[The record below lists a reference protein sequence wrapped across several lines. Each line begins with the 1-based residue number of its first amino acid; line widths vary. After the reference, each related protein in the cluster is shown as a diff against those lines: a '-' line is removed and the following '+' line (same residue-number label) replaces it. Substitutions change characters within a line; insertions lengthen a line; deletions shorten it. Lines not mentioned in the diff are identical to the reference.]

1 MSVGNISTSLLKVM
15 KKHVFLD
22 FSTLDDKYERSA
34 FAVGKGIGLPMVES
48 ARNIRLEY
56 NRWLDRAD
64 TSLMPELEALAS
76 NPQRLE
82 DAFWR
87 DLSFGTGGLR
97 GTMGAGTNRMN
108 VHTVAQAT
116 QGLAEYLNSRYSN
129 PKVAIA
135 HDSRHNGV
143 EFSRVTAEVLAGN
156 GIDAY
161 LYPRL
166 EPTPALSFAV
176 RYLKCSA
183 GVCVTASHNPREYN
197 GYKVYD
203 EDGCQITTEAARD
216 IQAAIDAV
224 DVFDDVKRIDFDEA
238 VEKGLVSWIGEECLD
253 SFVDAVMCQSCD
265 LAPDVPLKVVYTPL
279 NGTGLEL
286 VSRTLERIGNVDVRV
301 VPEQMVP
308 DGDFPTCP
316 YPNPEIKEAL
326 QKGLEFCETEQP
338 DLLLATDPDADRC
351 GIAVRHDGQY
361 RLLTGNQVGVLLTDY
376 LAGAYKAEG
385 KSLEDTVVV
394 TTVVSSAMADALAE
408 EYGFELRRT
417 LTGFK
422 FIGEQI
428 GLLEKAGQADRF
440 MFGFEESY
448 GYLRGSYV
456 RDKDAVVASML
467 ICQMARYYKSF
478 GRDFVEVLES
488 LYQKFGYYR
497 SRLISVAFPG
507 ESGVRDMQI
516 LMGTLRKTSPVEMAG
531 LKVINIK
538 DYLFGQSMPTM
549 NAGEDEPQM
558 LPKSNVLE
566 FDLEGGSKL
575 IVRPSGTEPKCKAY
589 LTSCAKTA
597 SEADLLMERLDD
609 TAHRILDPKG
619 GK

>member
-1 MSVGNISTSLLKVM
+1 MQEELAAM
-15 KKHVFLD
+15 
-22 FSTLDDKYERSA
+22 
-34 FAVGKGIGLPMVES
+34 
-48 ARNIRLEY
+48 
-56 NRWLDRAD
+56 AD
-64 TSLMPELEALAS
+64 SPEV
-76 NPQRLE
+76 LE

-108 VHTVAQAT
+108 IHTVAHAT
-116 QGLAEYLNSRYSN
+116 QGLANYLNATYEA

-135 HDSRHNGV
+135 HDSRHMGV
-143 EFSRVTAEVLAGN
+143 EFSHVAAEVFAAN
-156 GIDAY
+156 GIHVY

-176 RYLKCSA
+176 RYLGCSA

-197 GYKVYD
+197 GYKVYGA
-203 EDGCQITTEAARD
+203 DGCQITTEAAKD
-216 IQAAIDAV
+216 IQAAINAV
-224 DVFDDVKRIDFDEA
+224 DVFSDVKSINFDQ
-238 VEKGLVSWIGEECLD
+238 GLEHGLISWIDDGCLNA
-253 SFVDAVMCQSCD
+253 FLDAVAAQSLD
-265 LAPDVPLKVVYTPL
+265 LAPAQSMKVVYTPL

-286 VSRTLERIGNVDVRV
+286 VTRILERIGNIDITL
-301 VPEQMVP
+301 VPEQKDP

-326 QKGLEFCETEQP
+326 QKGLDLCEDVKP
-338 DLLLATDPDADRC
+338 DILLATDPDADRC
-351 GIAVRHDGQY
+351 GIAVRHNGEY
-361 RLLTGNQVGVLLTDY
+361 RLLTGNEVGILLTDY
-376 LAGAYKAEG
+376 VARAKQAAGDDLTE
-385 KSLEDTVVV
+385 SIVVS
-394 TTVVSSAMADALAE
+394 TVVSSDMVDALAS
-408 EYGFELRRT
+408 EYGFQVRRT

-428 GLLEKAGQADRF
+428 GLLEKAGEANRF
-440 MFGFEESY
+440 MLGFEESY

-467 ICQMARYYKSF
+467 ICQMARYHKSF
-478 GRDFVEVLES
+478 GRDLVEVLEN

-507 ESGVRDMQI
+507 ESGVRDMQT
-516 LMGTLRKTSPVEMAG
+516 LMGTLRKTSPIEIAG
-531 LKVINIK
+531 LKVLNVK
-538 DYLFGQSMPTM
+538 DYSLGLAMPAV
-549 NAGEDEPQM
+549 NSSGDELQT

-589 LTSCAKTA
+589 LSVRGETA
-597 SEADLLMERLDD
+597 SEADSLMERLDNA
-609 TAHRILDPKG
+609 AHRILVPKG
-619 GK
+619 GE

>member
-1 MSVGNISTSLLKVM
+1 M
-15 KKHVFLD
+15 
-22 FSTLDDKYERSA
+22 
-34 FAVGKGIGLPMVES
+34 GKGIDLPVVES
-48 ARNIRLEY
+48 VRGIRQEY
-56 NRWLDRAD
+56 KRWLERAD
-64 TSLMPELEALAS
+64 ASLMPELEAFAS
-76 NPQRLE
+76 NPQALE

-116 QGLAEYLNSRYSN
+116 QGLAEYLNARYSD

-156 GIDAY
+156 GIHVD

-203 EDGCQITTEAARD
+203 KDGCQITNDAARG

-224 DVFDDVKRIDFDEA
+224 DAFDDVKRVDFDEA
-238 VEKGLVSWIGEECLD
+238 VEKGLISWISEDCLD
-253 SFVDAVMCQSCD
+253 SFVDAVALQSCD

-326 QKGLEFCETEQP
+326 KKGLELCEAEQP

-351 GIAVRHDGQY
+351 GIAVKHDGLY
-361 RLLTGNQVGVLLTDY
+361 RLLTGNQIGVLLTDY
-376 LAGAYKAEG
+376 LVSAYQAEG
-385 KSLEDTVVV
+385 KNLEDAVVV
-394 TTVVSSAMADALAE
+394 TTVASSAMADALAE

-428 GLLEKAGQADRF
+428 GLLEKERRVDRF

-467 ICQMARYYKSF
+467 ICQMARYHKSF
-478 GRDFVEVLES
+478 GRDLVEVLEN

-507 ESGVRDMQI
+507 ESGARDMQT
-516 LMGTLRKTSPVEMAG
+516 LMGTLRKTSPIEIAG
-531 LKVINIK
+531 LKVLNVK
-538 DYLFGQSMPTM
+538 DYSLGLAMPAV
-549 NAGEDEPQM
+549 NSSGDELQT

-589 LTSCAKTA
+589 LSVRGETA
-597 SEADLLMERLDD
+597 SEADSLMERLDNA
-609 TAHRILDPKG
+609 AHRILVPKG
-619 GK
+619 GE

>member
-1 MSVGNISTSLLKVM
+1 MWDSLILC
-15 KKHVFLD
+15 D
-22 FSTLDDKYERSA
+22 TYERSDERFA
-34 FAVGKGIGLPMVES
+34 FAVGKGVDLPVVES
-48 ARNIRLEY
+48 VRGIRQEY
-56 NRWLDRAD
+56 IRWLERAD
-64 TSLMPELEALAS
+64 ASLMPELETFAS
-76 NPQRLE
+76 NPQALE

-116 QGLAEYLNSRYSN
+116 QGLAEYLNARYSD

-156 GIDAY
+156 GIHVD

-376 LAGAYKAEG
+376 LVGAYKAER

-428 GLLEKAGQADRF
+428 GLLVKAGQADRF

-467 ICQMARYYKSF
+467 ICQMARYHKSF
-478 GRDFVEVLES
+478 GRDLVEVLEG

-507 ESGVRDMQI
+507 ESGVRDMQL

-531 LKVINIK
+531 LKVIKMK
-538 DYLFGQSMPTM
+538 DYLFGLSMPMM
-549 NAGEDEPQM
+549 NAGEDEPQV

-566 FDLEGGSKL
+566 FDFEGGSKL

>member
-1 MSVGNISTSLLKVM
+1 
-15 KKHVFLD
+15 
-22 FSTLDDKYERSA
+22 
-34 FAVGKGIGLPMVES
+34 MVES
-48 ARNIRLEY
+48 DRNIRLEY
-56 NRWLDRAD
+56 DRWLERAD
-64 TSLMPELEALAS
+64 ASLKPELEELAS
-76 NPQRLE
+76 NQEALE

-87 DLSFGTGGLR
+87 DLAFGTGGLR

-116 QGLAEYLNSRYSN
+116 QGLAEYLNSRYGN

-156 GIDAY
+156 GIHAY

-203 EDGCQITTEAARD
+203 EDGCQITTETAKD

-224 DVFDDVKRIDFDEA
+224 DVFDDVKRVNYDEA
-238 VEKGLVSWIGEECLD
+238 VEKGLVSWIGEECLEF
-253 SFVDAVMCQSCD
+253 FVDAVMCQSCD
-265 LAPDVPLKVVYTPL
+265 LASDVPLKVVYTPL

-361 RLLTGNQVGVLLTDY
+361 SLLTGNQVGVLLTDY
-376 LAGAYKAEG
+376 LVGAYKAEG
-385 KSLEDTVVV
+385 KSLDDAVVV
-394 TTVVSSAMADALAE
+394 TTVVSSAMVDALAE

-428 GLLEKAGQADRF
+428 GLLEKAGRVDRF

-467 ICQMARYYKSF
+467 ICQMARYHKSF
-478 GRDFVEVLES
+478 GRDLVEALED

-507 ESGVRDMQI
+507 ESGVHDMQTI
-516 LMGTLRKTSPVEMAG
+516 MEALRKTSPAEIAG
-531 LKVINIK
+531 LKVLNIK

>member
-1 MSVGNISTSLLKVM
+1 
-15 KKHVFLD
+15 
-22 FSTLDDKYERSA
+22 
-34 FAVGKGIGLPMVES
+34 
-48 ARNIRLEY
+48 
-56 NRWLDRAD
+56 
-64 TSLMPELEALAS
+64 MPELEALAS
-76 NPQRLE
+76 NPQGIE

-116 QGLAEYLNSRYSN
+116 QGLAEYLNSRYSD

-156 GIDAY
+156 GIHAY

-224 DVFDDVKRIDFDEA
+224 DVFDDVKRVDFDEA
-238 VEKGLVSWIGEECLD
+238 VEKGLVSWISEDCLD
-253 SFVDAVMCQSCD
+253 SFVDAVALQSCD

-326 QKGLEFCETEQP
+326 KKGLELCEAEQP

-351 GIAVRHDGQY
+351 GIAVKHDGLY
-361 RLLTGNQVGVLLTDY
+361 RLLTGNQIGVLLTDY
-376 LAGAYKAEG
+376 LVSAYQAEG
-385 KSLEDTVVV
+385 KNLEDAVVV
-394 TTVVSSAMADALAE
+394 TTVASSAMADALAE

-428 GLLEKAGQADRF
+428 GLLEKTRRVDRF

-467 ICQMARYYKSF
+467 ICQMARYHKSF
-478 GRDFVEVLES
+478 GRDLVEVLEN

-507 ESGVRDMQI
+507 ESGVRDMQT
-516 LMGTLRKTSPVEMAG
+516 LMSTLRKTSPIEIAG
-531 LKVINIK
+531 LKVLNVK
-538 DYLFGQSMPTM
+538 DYSLGLAMPAV
-549 NAGEDEPQM
+549 NSSGDELQM

-566 FDLEGGSKL
+566 FDFEGGSKL

-589 LTSCAKTA
+589 LSVRGETA
-597 SEADLLMERLDD
+597 SEADSLMERLDD
-609 TAHRILDPKG
+609 AARRILDPKG
-619 GK
+619 GE

>member
-1 MSVGNISTSLLKVM
+1 M
-15 KKHVFLD
+15 
-22 FSTLDDKYERSA
+22 
-34 FAVGKGIGLPMVES
+34 GKGIGFPMVES
-48 ARNIRLEY
+48 VKCMRLEY
-56 NRWLDRAD
+56 NRWLERAD
-64 TSLMPELEALAS
+64 ASLMSELEALAS
-76 NPQRLE
+76 NPQGLE

-87 DLSFGTGGLR
+87 TLSFGTGGLR

-156 GIDAY
+156 GIHAY

-203 EDGCQITTEAARD
+203 EDGCQITTGAAKD
-216 IQAAIDAV
+216 IQVAIDAV
-224 DVFDDVKRIDFDEA
+224 DVFDGVKRIDFDEA
-238 VEKGLVSWIGEECLD
+238 VEKGLVSWISEDCLG

-265 LAPDVPLKVVYTPL
+265 LSPDVPLKVVYTPL

-361 RLLTGNQVGVLLTDY
+361 SLLTGNQVGVLLTDY
-376 LAGAYKAEG
+376 LVGAYKAEG
-385 KSLEDTVVV
+385 KSLDDAVVV
-394 TTVVSSAMADALAE
+394 TTVVSSAMVDALAE

-428 GLLEKAGQADRF
+428 GLLEKAGRADRF

-467 ICQMARYYKSF
+467 ICQMARYHKSF
-478 GRDFVEVLES
+478 GRDLVEALED

-507 ESGVRDMQI
+507 ESGVHDMQTI
-516 LMGTLRKTSPVEMAG
+516 MEALRKTSPAEIAG
-531 LKVINIK
+531 LKVLNIK

>member
-1 MSVGNISTSLLKVM
+1 
-15 KKHVFLD
+15 
-22 FSTLDDKYERSA
+22 
-34 FAVGKGIGLPMVES
+34 
-48 ARNIRLEY
+48 
-56 NRWLDRAD
+56 
-64 TSLMPELEALAS
+64 MPELEAFAS
-76 NPQRLE
+76 NTKALE

-116 QGLAEYLNSRYSN
+116 QGLAEYLNARYSDS
-129 PKVAIA
+129 KVAIA

-156 GIDAY
+156 GIHAY

-176 RYLKCSA
+176 RYLKCTA

-203 EDGCQITTEAARD
+203 TDGCQITNEAASD

-224 DVFDDVKRIDFDEA
+224 DVFDDVKRINFDEA

-253 SFVDAVMCQSCD
+253 SFVDAVTLQSCD
-265 LAPDVPLKVVYTPL
+265 LAPGAPLKVVYTPL

-301 VPEQMVP
+301 VPDQMVP

-326 QKGLEFCETEQP
+326 RKGLELCEAEQP

-351 GIAVRHDGQY
+351 GIAVKHDGLY
-361 RLLTGNQVGVLLTDY
+361 RLLNGNQIGVLLTDY
-376 LAGAYKAEG
+376 LASAYQAEG
-385 KSLEDTVVV
+385 KNLEDAVVV
-394 TTVVSSAMADALAE
+394 TTVASSAMADALAE

-428 GLLEKAGQADRF
+428 GLLEKGLQVDRF

-478 GRDFVEVLES
+478 GCDLVEALEN

-507 ESGVRDMQI
+507 ESGVRDMQA
-516 LMGTLRKTSPVEMAG
+516 LMGTLRKISPVEIAG
-531 LKVINIK
+531 LKVLDIK
-538 DYLFGQSMPTM
+538 DYSLGLSMPAV
-549 NAGEDEPQM
+549 NSSGDEPQV

-566 FDLEGGSKL
+566 FDFEGDSKL

-589 LTSCAKTA
+589 LSTRGETA
-597 SEADLLMERLDD
+597 SEADSLMERLDD
-609 TAHRILDPKG
+609 AARRILDPKG
-619 GK
+619 GE

>member
-1 MSVGNISTSLLKVM
+1 MVATEAYNSYRIWVEKADASLQVELAKMSGNIAT
-15 KKHVFLD
+15 
-22 FSTLDDKYERSA
+22 
-34 FAVGKGIGLPMVES
+34 I
-48 ARNIRLEY
+48 
-56 NRWLDRAD
+56 
-64 TSLMPELEALAS
+64 
-76 NPQRLE
+76 E

-108 VHTVAQAT
+108 VHTVARAT
-116 QGLAEYLNSRYSN
+116 QGLAEYLNAHYDIPR
-129 PKVAIA
+129 VAIA
-135 HDSRHNGV
+135 HDSRHNGI
-143 EFSRVTAEVLAGN
+143 EFSRVTAEVLAAN
-156 GIDAY
+156 GVHSY

-176 RYLKCSA
+176 RYLECSA

-203 EDGCQITTEAARD
+203 EDGCQITTEAAEK

-224 DVFDDVKRIDFDEA
+224 DIFEDVKRIDFDEA
-238 VEKGLVSWIGEECLD
+238 VAKGLVSWIGEDCLE
-253 SFVDAVMCQSCD
+253 SFVNAVARQSCD
-265 LAPDVPLKVVYTPL
+265 LTPDVPLKVVYTPL

-286 VSRTLERIGNVDVRV
+286 VSRTLERIGNVDIRV
-301 VPEQMVP
+301 VPEQKDP

-326 QKGLEFCETEQP
+326 QKGLEFCEVEQP

-351 GIAVRHDGQY
+351 GIAVKHDGQY
-361 RLLTGNQVGVLLTDY
+361 ELLTGNQVGVLLMDY
-376 LAGAYKAEG
+376 LVGAYQTEG
-385 KSLEDTVVV
+385 KSLADAVVV
-394 TTVVSSAMADALAE
+394 TTVVSSAMADAVAE

-422 FIGEQI
+422 YIGEQI
-428 GLLEKAGQADRF
+428 GLLEKAGREDRF

-467 ICQMARYYKSF
+467 ICQMARYHKSY
-478 GRDFVEVLES
+478 GRDLVDALED
-488 LYQKFGYYR
+488 LYKKFGFYR
-497 SRLISVAFPG
+497 SKLISVAFPG
-507 ESGVRDMQI
+507 ESGAHDMQA
-516 LMGTLRKTSPVEMAG
+516 LMDTLRKTSPAEIAG
-531 LKVINIK
+531 LKVTDVK
-538 DYLFGQSMPTM
+538 DYIRGLPMPVV
-549 NAGEDEPQM
+549 NPGEDKLQV

-566 FDLEGGSKL
+566 FDLEGGSRL

-589 LTSCAKTA
+589 LTSR
-597 SEADLLMERLDD
+597 ADTVGDSDALIGRLDEA
-609 TAHRILDPKG
+609 AHRILNPKG
-619 GK
+619 GE